1 MDFMLGMFWKS
12 KVYFYLG
19 EVSFGLIL
27 FGVFFIGYI
36 RICVIVF
43 QYYRKMFSDNF
54 RYNILE
60 GFLVIESYV
69 KIGYFY
75 KG

>member
-1 MDFMLGMFWKS
+1 
-12 KVYFYLG
+12 
-19 EVSFGLIL
+19 
-27 FGVFFIGYI
+27 
-36 RICVIVF
+36 
-43 QYYRKMFSDNF
+43 MFSDNF